1 MFKGLMHFKGLHHE
15 AEFLGAFLD
24 SVYNKDQK
32 TMGILV

>member
-24 SVYNKDQK
+24 FVYNKD
-32 TMGILV
+32 